1 MKLARVV
8 VLVVALGAGGVAAML
23 ASRGGKETIVQ
34 VPSAAAPQIELVE
47 VMVARNDIPVGKALG
62 PQDVGWQSWPAAS
75 ASPDF
80 IRASA
85 RPGAINEING
95 SIVRTPFANGE
106 PIRESKLIKAGGAG
120 YLAAVLPAGMRASS
134 FEITPESG
142 VAGFILPND
151 RVDILLTRAEKA
163 FGQDIYKSEVIL
175 PNVRVLAIDQT
186 VEEKNGQKNVI
197 GKIATVEL
205 TPTQTETLSVARR
218 LGSLS
223 LVLRSL
229 AEKNDT
235 TLPPGSPLA
244 GNYETINVIR
254 FGSGIQVLK

>member
-8 VLVVALGAGGVAAML
+8 VLVVALGAGGVAALL

-34 VPSAAAPQIELVE
+34 VQTAAPQIELVE
-47 VMVARNDIPVGKALG
+47 VMVARNDIPIGKALG
-62 PQDVGWQSWPAAS
+62 PQDVQWQSWPAAS
-75 ASPDF
+75 ANPDF
-80 IRASA
+80 IRSAA

-95 SIVRTPFANGE
+95 SITRMPFANGE

-120 YLAAVLPAGMRASS
+120 YLAAVLPPGMRASS

-163 FGQDIYKSEVIL
+163 YGQDIYKSEVIL
-175 PNVRVLAIDQT
+175 ANVRVLAIDQT
-186 VEEKNGQKNVI
+186 VEEKNGQRNVI
-197 GKIATVEL
+197 GKIATVEV
-205 TPTQTETLSVARR
+205 TPGQTETLSVARR

-235 TLPPGSPLA
+235 TLPAGSPLA
-244 GNYETINVIR
+244 GNYETINVVR
-254 FGSGIQVLK
+254 FGAGMQVLK